1 VNLLENSYDQLLQD
15 YRLIWNNRLLQIEG
29 QDSDQILLEAIKREI
44 NDENS
49 HPRIRR
55 NKYEKFY
62 LATKRIIEAPIPIQ
76 SKIDLIYL
84 HKNMMEEN

>member
-1 VNLLENSYDQLLQD
+1 MMDEQFDQLLSD
-15 YRLIWNNRLLQIEG
+15 YRSIWNNRILVREG
-29 QDSDQILLEAIKREI
+29 LESEQILYEAILREI

-62 LATKRIIEAPIPIQ
+62 LATKRIIESTIPTE
-76 SKIDLIYL
+76 SKLALIHL
-84 HKNMMEEN
+84 HKKIMEES

>member
-1 VNLLENSYDQLLQD
+1 MLEMRFNQLLNE
-15 YRLIWNNRLLQIEG
+15 YRSIWNNRLLLNEG
-29 QDSDQILLEAIKREI
+29 ESSEKVLLEAIKRDI

-62 LATKRIIEAPIPIQ
+62 LATKRIMEATIPNESKFELIE
-76 SKIDLIYL
+76 L
-84 HKNMMEEN
+84 HKNYMEQN

>member
-1 VNLLENSYDQLLQD
+1 MENSFDQLLHD
-15 YRLIWNNRLLQIEG
+15 YRLIWNNRLLHTEG
-29 QDSDQILLEAIKREI
+29 GESELILHEAIKRDI

-62 LATKRIIEAPIPIQ
+62 LATKRIIEASIPSQ
-76 SKIDLIYL
+76 SKIDLILL
-84 HKNMMEEN
+84 HRKMVEEN

>member
-1 VNLLENSYDQLLQD
+1 LENSFDQLLQD

-29 QDSDQILLEAIKREI
+29 QKSDQILLEAIKREI

-62 LATKRIIEAPIPIQ
+62 LATKRIIEAPIPSQ
-76 SKIDLIYL
+76 SKLDLIYL

>member
-1 VNLLENSYDQLLQD
+1 LENSFDQLLQD
-15 YRLIWNNRLLQIEG
+15 YRSIWNNRLLQIEG
-29 QDSDQILLEAIKREI
+29 QESDQILLEAIKREI

-62 LATKRIIEAPIPIQ
+62 LATKRIIEAPIPGQ
-76 SKIDLIYL
+76 SKLDLIFL
-84 HKNMMEEN
+84 HKKILEEN

>member
-1 VNLLENSYDQLLQD
+1 LENSFEQLLYD
-15 YRLIWNNRLLQIEG
+15 YRLIWNNRLLHNEG
-29 QDSDQILLEAIKREI
+29 LESEQILQEAIRREI

-62 LATKRIIEAPIPIQ
+62 LATKRIIEAQIPNQ
-76 SKIDLIYL
+76 SKLDLILL
-84 HKNMMEEN
+84 HKKMMEEN

>member
-1 VNLLENSYDQLLQD
+1 LENSFDQLLQD
-15 YRLIWNNRLLQIEG
+15 YRSIWNNRLLQIEG
-29 QDSDQILLEAIKREI
+29 QKSDQILLEAIKREI

-62 LATKRIIEAPIPIQ
+62 LATKRIIEAPIPSQ
-76 SKIDLIYL
+76 SKLDLIYL

>member
-1 VNLLENSYDQLLQD
+1 MENSYDQLLQD

-29 QDSDQILLEAIKREI
+29 QDSHQILLEAIKREI

-62 LATKRIIEAPIPIQ
+62 LATKRIIEAPIPSR